1 MGQEEQAYSNWH
13 RLILVCTGCI
23 VIIALAAC
31 TVSSEKPL
39 TEDQARVD
47 LDLLLT
53 LPANEISY
61 QSHVRPILARRCVVC
76 HGCYDAP
83 CQLKLSS
90 PQGIERGANKN
101 KVYDG
106 SRILA
111 AEPTRLFIDAKNTA
125 QWREKNFHAVLNEG
139 TKEPREN
146 LENSVLYHMLRLK
159 QRHPQPRVGM
169 LPDSLELGL
178 NRKQTCATL
187 EEFDDFARQHPD
199 WGMPYG
205 MPNLAD
211 AEYRSLVQWLAQ
223 GAPMPPSEPPDD
235 QARQKIEHW
244 EAFFNAAG
252 NKQRLVSRY
261 LYEHL
266 FQAHLHFTGSGDR
279 EFYRLVR
286 SRTASGTP
294 VDEIAARRPF
304 DDPGGTFFY
313 RLLPYH
319 PDIVAKD
326 HVVYELSPERMQ
338 RYHELFIDPEFEVDE
353 LPPYETSIA
362 SNPFKVFRA
371 LPPDSR
377 YRFMLDDAGFFIEGF
392 IKGPVCRG
400 QIALN
405 VIEDQFWVMFFDPDH
420 AIFTQQPA
428 FLDRMADDLQLPA
441 DRGNTLRLLTI
452 WTDYWQRQKKYIAQ
466 KVAYFKTM
474 HTAPLDKALEYIWDG
489 DGSNPNAA
497 LTVFRHLD
505 SASVSFGLVGDYPET
520 AWIIDYPLLERIHY
534 LLVAGFDVY
543 GNVGHQLNTRLYMDF
558 LRMEG
563 EDYFLAFLPAASRK
577 PIRDSWYKG
586 VRSDMPEEFD
596 VPMDWLDVES
606 VKGYQ
611 TDDPQRELYRLLE
624 QRFRAISRPE
634 HDLDRCHLQACIE
647 ADNSNYRKRVDL
659 AMQKVANTSGR
670 SLAVFP
676 DVAFVRVRNGD
687 DPLKDMAYTLIRN
700 NAYTHVTSMF
710 QDASAEANRDFED
723 DSLTVVD
730 WLEGSYPNFF
740 FVIDIEDIEKF
751 AEHYR
756 SIQTRDDYEQFV
768 GRYGVRRSNENFW
781 HHADWFHERYA
792 REKPVLS
799 GLFDLNRYRNR

>member
-1 MGQEEQAYSNWH
+1 MGQSKQPYLSS
-13 RLILVCTGCI
+13 RKLLLCGVGFIFMVVT
-23 VIIALAAC
+23 AC
-31 TVSSEKPL
+31 TSTEDKPL
-39 TEDQARVD
+39 TEDQASVD
-47 LDLLLT
+47 LELLLT
-53 LPANEISY
+53 LPASDISY
-61 QSHVRPILARRCVVC
+61 QSQVRPILGRRCVVC

-90 PQGIERGANKN
+90 PQGIKRGANKD

-111 AEPTRLFIDAKNTA
+111 AKPTRLFIDAKSTA
-125 QWREKNFHAVLNEG
+125 DWRKKNFHAVLNED
-139 TKEPREN
+139 TRDPRLN
-146 LENSVLYHMLRLK
+146 LENSVLYRMLRLK

-178 NRKQTCATL
+178 NRRQTCATL
-187 EEFDDFARQHPD
+187 EEFDNFARKHPD

-205 MPNLAD
+205 MPNLDD
-211 AEYRSLVQWLAQ
+211 AEYRSLVQWIAQ
-223 GAPMPPSEPPDD
+223 GSPMTPPGLPDD
-235 QARQKIEHW
+235 QTRERIGRW
-244 EAFFNAAG
+244 ETFLNGAS

-266 FQAHLHFTGSGDR
+266 FHAHLHFSDTGNR

-286 SRTASGTP
+286 SRTPSGIP
-294 VDEIAARRPF
+294 VDEIATLRPF
-304 DDPGGTFFY
+304 DDPGGAFFY

-319 PDIVAKD
+319 PDIVAKN
-326 HVVYELSPERMQ
+326 HVVYELSPARLQ
-338 RYHELFIDPEFEVDE
+338 RYHQLFIEPVFEVE
-353 LPPYETSIA
+353 QLPSYDVSTA
-362 SNPFKVFRA
+362 SNPFKVFTA

-377 YRFMLDDAGFFIEGF
+377 YRFLLDDARFFIEGF

-405 VIEDQFWVMFFDPDH
+405 VIEDQFWVMFFDPDR

-428 FLDRMADDLQLPA
+428 FLDKMADDLQLPA
-441 DRGNTLRLLTI
+441 DRDTLKLLAI
-452 WTDYWQRQKKYIAQ
+452 WTDYWQRQKEYIAQ
-466 KVAYFKTM
+466 KAAYFKTM
-474 HTAPLDKALEYIWDG
+474 HTAPLDEALEYIWDG

-505 SASVSFGLVGDYPET
+505 SASVATGLVGDYPET

-543 GNVGHQLNTRLYMDF
+543 GNLGHQLNTRLYMDF

-577 PIRDSWYKG
+577 PIRDGWYKG
-586 VRSDMPEEFD
+586 IRADMPEEFEK
-596 VPMDWLDVES
+596 PLDWLDVES
-606 VKGYQ
+606 VSGYQ
-611 TDDPQRELYRLLE
+611 TNDPQRELYQLLE
-624 QRFRAISRPE
+624 ERFRSINRLE
-634 HDLDRCHLQACIE
+634 HDLDRCQLEACIE
-647 ADNSNYRKRVDL
+647 TENSDLRKRVDR
-659 AMQKVANTSGR
+659 AMQKIASVTGR
-670 SLAVFP
+670 NLVVFP
-676 DVAFVRVRNGD
+676 DVAFVRVRGGD
-687 DPLKDMAYTLIRN
+687 DPLRDMAYTLIRN

-710 QDASAEANRDFED
+710 QDAAAEANRDFEH

-740 FVIDIEDIEKF
+740 FVIDSENIEAF

-756 SIQTRDDYEQFV
+756 SIRTRDDYEQFV
-768 GRYGVRRSNENFW
+768 ARYGVRRSNENFW
-781 HHADWFHERYA
+781 HHADWFHDRYA
-792 REKPVLS
+792 REKPVLA